1 MVRHPG
7 LLLLLL
13 LLTSSPP
20 PSRPSPPPP
29 PAGGRGEL
37 VMQKRLPGATAAA
50 AAGAEEDEE
59 DGGGGTTAGGGT
71 EGGGTLEKY
80 SGVKVRISFTRGG
93 ETMSLKQLSGGQRTL
108 GALPLAGLLH
118 TLAEGFVKQDH
129 HHHGGGAS
137 SSSAAV
143 DYGCRVSSLALMQ
156 ELLLAIRVGQLMT
169 SEGQQQARVSSSVA
183 LLL

>member
-1 MVRHPG
+1 MQTLAALTRCCRQG
-7 LLLLLL
+7 L
-13 LLTSSPP
+13 S
-20 PSRPSPPPP
+20 
-29 PAGGRGEL
+29 
-37 VMQKRLPGATAAA
+37 
-50 AAGAEEDEE
+50 AE
-59 DGGGGTTAGGGT
+59 AC
-71 EGGGTLEKY
+71 
-80 SGVKVRISFTRGG
+80 
-93 ETMSLKQLSGGQRTL
+93 QRTL
-108 GALPLAGLLH
+108 VALPLAGLLH